1 MRPSTRLLQLL
12 VGWLALGLLASALPA
27 SAALWIG
34 AGALLGL
41 ALAVD
46 VADLWRAPPL
56 HATRIAPTTLA
67 NGAWNTVRLELRNE
81 GRERI
86 VEVFDHPPEDCELDG
101 LPRTV
106 TVPAG
111 AGLAVSYQARP
122 RLRGDREFG
131 RCEALVHGRLGLLR
145 RTHWLCDAAPVRVY
159 PNLQQVARYALLA
172 LADKLGQ
179 LGIVRRR
186 RRGEGLEFEQLR
198 EYRSGDLIRQID
210 WKATARQRKL
220 ISREYEDERNQQ
232 IVFMLDCGRR
242 MRAIDDDTPHF
253 EHVLNA
259 VLLLG
264 HVAIKQ
270 GDSVGLMT
278 FAGEERWLPPVRGPA
293 GMSAILNRVYDLHTS
308 PRPADYR
315 DAAKRL
321 MTRQRKRAMI
331 ILVSNLRDEDSSELR
346 PALATLRQRH
356 LVLVASLK
364 ETVLAAK
371 AAGPVHG
378 FRDALTVAAANHYLA
393 ERGKAH
399 EALRRGGVMLVDSA
413 PAELPVQLVNAYLD
427 LKRSGRL

>member
-1 MRPSTRLLQLL
+1 MRPSRRLMQLL
-12 VGWLALGLLASALPA
+12 IAWTLVGLLASAWPLTEPFW
-27 SAALWIG
+27 LVMG
-34 AGALLGL
+34 GLLL
-41 ALAVD
+41 LAVMID
-46 VADLWRAPPL
+46 AADLWRLPPL
-56 HATRIAPTTLA
+56 TATRVLPLSMAA
-67 NGAWNTVRLELRNE
+67 DAWNTVRLEVLNE
-81 GRERI
+81 AGARR
-86 VEVFDHPPEDCELDG
+86 VEFFDHPPEDCALEG

-106 TVPAG
+106 DIPG
-111 AGLAVSYQARP
+111 SEKLAMEYRVRP
-122 RLRGDREFG
+122 RVRGQRDFG
-131 RCEALVHGRLGLLR
+131 RCQALVHGRLGLLR
-145 RTHWLCDAAPVRVY
+145 RTHWLAEAEQVKVY
-159 PNLQQVARYALLA
+159 PNVQQVARYALLA
-172 LADKLGQ
+172 MADKLGQ

-186 RRGEGLEFEQLR
+186 RRGEGLEFEQRR

-210 WKATARQRKL
+210 WKATARHRKL

-232 IVFMLDCGRR
+232 IVFLLDCGRR
-242 MRAIDDDTPHF
+242 MRAVDDGVAHF

-278 FAGEERWLPPVRGPA
+278 FSGEERWLPPVRGPV
-293 GMSAILNRVYDLHTS
+293 GMSAILNRVYDLQTS
-308 PRPADYR
+308 TEPADYR

-321 MTRQRKRAMI
+321 MTRQRRRSMV

-364 ETVLAAK
+364 ETALAHK
-371 AAGPVHG
+371 AAGPVDG

-393 ERGKAH
+393 ERSKSH
-399 EALRRGGVMLVDSA
+399 EALRRGGVMLLDAA
-413 PAELPVQLVNAYLD
+413 PADLPVHLVNAYLD

>member
-1 MRPSTRLLQLL
+1 MRPSRRLMQLL
-12 VGWLALGLLASALPA
+12 IAWTALGLLASAVPA
-27 SAALWIG
+27 TQPAWVAA
-34 AGALLGL
+34 AGLLFL
-41 ALAVD
+41 LVVFE
-46 VADLWRAPPL
+46 VADLCRLPPL
-56 HATRIAPTTLA
+56 AATRTPPTSMA
-67 NGAWNTVRLELRNE
+67 ADAWNTVRLELSNG
-81 GRERI
+81 GRLRT
-86 VEVFDHPPEDCELDG
+86 VELFDHAPEDCALEG
-101 LPRTV
+101 LPCTV
-106 TVPAG
+106 KVPSDQ
-111 AGLAVSYQARP
+111 GLAVEYRVRP
-122 RLRGDREFG
+122 AIRGDRDFG

-145 RTHWLCDAAPVRVY
+145 RSQWLAEAQQVKVY
-159 PNLQQVARYALLA
+159 PNVQQVARYAMLA

-179 LGIVRRR
+179 IGIVRRR

-210 WKATARQRKL
+210 WKATSRHRKL

-232 IVFMLDCGRR
+232 IVFLLDCGRR
-242 MRAIDDDTPHF
+242 MRAVDNGVAHF
-253 EHVLNA
+253 EHVLNS

-278 FAGEERWLPPVRGPA
+278 FSGEQRWMPPVRGPA
-293 GMSAILNRVYDLHTS
+293 GMSAILSRVYDLQTS
-308 PRPADYR
+308 PEPADFR

-331 ILVSNLRDEDSSELR
+331 ILVSNFRDEDSSELR

-364 ETVLAAK
+364 ETSVATK
-371 AAGPVHG
+371 AAGPVEG

-393 ERGKAH
+393 ERSKAH
-399 EALRRGGVMLVDSA
+399 EALRRGGIMLIDSA
-413 PAELPVQLVNAYLD
+413 PADLPVHLVNAYLD